1 MAALKALS
9 ASARKT
15 LCVSPFRRGGYTA
28 SNRLRDGLGPAA
40 PSTSTHSWEMAM
52 PISQSSSQRTVPYT
66 QTFRLIYLEKIN
78 FQNVLALKLYLEKYF
93 FLFNSYYRLVHKT
106 AVFGHHKGVMR
117 LSSLDTMRLAPQA
130 RHYMSCLAKHGGVT

>member
-1 MAALKALS
+1 MRWVGAY
-9 ASARKT
+9 
-15 LCVSPFRRGGYTA
+15 SPKY
-28 SNRLRDGLGPAA
+28 
-40 PSTSTHSWEMAM
+40 
-52 PISQSSSQRTVPYT
+52 PYT
-66 QTFRLIYLEKIN
+66 LMGDGNAISHFAKFSQTHGPMHPIFCLIYLEKIN

-117 LSSLDTMRLAPQA
+117 LSSLVTMRLAPQA